1 MPDLSRFHQAQST
14 TYDTALAELA
24 AGAKAAHWMWFVFPQ
39 LRGLG
44 RSATAQYYGLAD
56 LAEARA
62 FLADPVLGPRLTACA
77 RALLGHAG
85 TAPEAILGPVDAMK
99 LRSSA
104 TLFEAADGGPEFAA
118 LLETFH
124 GGRRCAR
131 TQELLRAAQ
140 GPPRRGAGRGGMR
153 V

>member
-1 MPDLSRFHQAQST
+1 MPDLSRFRDAQAE

-24 AGAKAAHWMWFVFPQ
+24 AGAKTTHWMWFVFPQ

-62 FLADPVLGPRLTACA
+62 FLADPVLGPRLTLCA

-85 TAPEAILGPVDAMK
+85 TAPEATLGPVDAMK

-104 TLFEAADGGPEFAA
+104 TLFEAAGGGPEFAA
-118 LLETFH
+118 LLDTFF

-131 TQELLRAAQ
+131 TLELL
-140 GPPRRGAGRGGMR
+140 AGD